1 MSMASL
7 ICAMKGL
14 FNWIVENL
22 FTVLDLILS
31 TLLAILPSSPFDFSK
46 RLEWGEFGQL
56 VGYFFPIADM
66 MTSFSLILV
75 TIALYYGI
83 RHLLRI
89 VRAVKG

>member
-7 ICAMKGL
+7 ICAMKDF
-14 FNWIVENL
+14 FNWMIENL

-31 TLLAILPSSPFDFSK
+31 TLLAILPTSPFDFSK
-46 RLEWGEFGQL
+46 KLEWGEFGQL

-66 MTSFSLILV
+66 LTSFSLILV
-75 TIALYYGI
+75 TITLYYGI